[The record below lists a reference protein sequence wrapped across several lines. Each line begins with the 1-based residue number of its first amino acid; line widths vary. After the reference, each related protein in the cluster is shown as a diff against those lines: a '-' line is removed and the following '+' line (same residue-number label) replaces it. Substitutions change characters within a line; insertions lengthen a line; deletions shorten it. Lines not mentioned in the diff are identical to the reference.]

1 MRLAPTRLY
10 LDTARLGLMNS
21 SAQRANT
28 DFAKLLS
35 EEGLSLYATRWLA
48 EGSSTMPTGFVERF
62 PGLAHWLG
70 IGGFEDLIRCL
81 AAVPSSR
88 RVLFASRS
96 TALARLAVTELV
108 TRCERPLTVDLL
120 WPCYQALLAKA
131 CSRRGKP
138 LTIVPVR
145 NRILQNQVDSA
156 DTVRHV
162 IDVYHRGNCDGVFLP
177 SVTHDGIRF
186 PAAELL
192 QAISSTGGGTVSVVD
207 GAQALGHVTTDDS
220 ASIADI
226 YLSSAHKWLGAG
238 FPLGMAIC
246 RGGILREL
254 NRGDGRSISPPCH
267 DSLLSL
273 IQQLVT
279 GHFRAIGDTVHTA
292 PLVTGWAAIS
302 DALNRNRQQETH
314 QQLMNRQLLV
324 EVAQS
329 AGWLPVEPRSEF
341 RTGILLLRATSHRIR
356 RLSSAARSESFQ
368 RLGLAATCYPGG
380 CARLSAPRRMLCMA
394 EADYLGKV
402 LDFVAYGRKSPRHS
416 HFESSSSDAI
426 A

>member
-10 LDTARLGLMNS
+10 LDTARLGLMNQ

-48 EGSSTMPTGFVERF
+48 EGSNAMPAGFLERF
-62 PGLAHWLG
+62 PRLADWPG
-70 IGGFEDLIRCL
+70 IDGFEELVRRLADL
-81 AAVPSSR
+81 SSTS

-96 TALARLAVTELV
+96 TALARLAVAELA

-120 WPCYQALLAKA
+120 WPGYQAILAKA
-131 CSRRGKP
+131 CRRRGKP
-138 LTIVPVR
+138 LTVVR
-145 NRILQNQVDSA
+145 VRKQILQDRANIA
-156 DTVRHV
+156 DTVRQVADAFHQ
-162 IDVYHRGNCDGVFLP
+162 YGCDGVFVP

-192 QAISSTGGGTVSVVD
+192 RVIKLIGSGAFSVVD
-207 GAQALGHVTTDDS
+207 GAQALGHLPTDDS

-238 FPLGMAIC
+238 FPLGIANC
-246 RGGILREL
+246 RGGILHEL
-254 NRGDGRSISPPCH
+254 NRGDRRIAPPCH

-273 IQQLVT
+273 TRQIASGQS
-279 GHFRAIGDTVHTA
+279 RAFGETVHTA
-292 PLVTGWAAIS
+292 PLVTGWAAVS
-302 DALNRNRQQETH
+302 DALSRDRQQEADH
-314 QQLMNRQLLV
+314 QLVNRKLLV
-324 EVAQS
+324 GVAN
-329 AGWLPVEPRSEF
+329 AIGWLPVEPQSEF
-341 RTGILLLRATSHRIR
+341 RTGVVLLRAPTQRIR
-356 RLSSAARSESFQ
+356 RLSTAELSESFH
-368 RLGLAATCYPGG
+368 RLGVAVTCYPGG
-380 CARLSAPRRMLCMA
+380 QVRLSAPRRTLRMSDVA
-394 EADYLGKV
+394 YFATV
-402 LDFVAYGRKSPRHS
+402 LDTVAYARKSPRHS

>member
-21 SAQRANT
+21 SAKRANT
-28 DFAKLLS
+28 EFAKLLS

-48 EGSSTMPTGFVERF
+48 EGSSTMPAGFVERF
-62 PGLAHWLG
+62 TGLADWPG
-70 IGGFEDLIRCL
+70 IGGLKNLVRRL
-81 AAVPSSR
+81 ADVHSSR

-131 CSRRGKP
+131 CRRRGKP

-145 NRILQNQVDSA
+145 NRILQNQADSA

-162 IDVYHRGNCDGVFLP
+162 IDVYHRRNCDGVFLP

-186 PAAELL
+186 PAADLL
-192 QAISSTGGGTVSVVD
+192 RAIAPTEGGTVSVVD

-246 RGGILREL
+246 RGGILRAL
-254 NRGDGRSISPPCH
+254 NREDRRSIAPPCH

-273 IQQLVT
+273 TQQIAA
-279 GHFRAIGDTVHTA
+279 GQSRAFGETVHTA
-292 PLVTGWAAIS
+292 ALVTGWAAIS
-302 DALNRNRQQETH
+302 DALNRNRHTETH
-314 QQLMNRQLLV
+314 QQLMNHQLLV

-329 AGWLPVEPRSEF
+329 ADWLPVEPRSEF
-341 RTGILLLRATSHRIR
+341 RTGILLLHATSHRIR
-356 RLSSAARSESFQ
+356 RLSSAELSESFQ

-380 CARLSAPRRMLCMA
+380 WARLSAPRRMLRMA

-402 LDFVAYGRKSPRHS
+402 LDFVAYGRKTPRHS